1 MKYKYNFL
9 LLFAFSLLNAKNFY
23 YQDGNKIYL
32 QPLKTQK
39 SINND
44 IDYFIDQYQRKLGT
58 TDEIIVQL
66 DKDIK
71 IDEILSKYPLS
82 LIKTVG
88 ESFYLLRIQ
97 NRDDIF
103 VVSAQLYKENG
114 VKSSNPNFIK
124 QRFMR

>member
-103 VVSAQLYKENG
+103 VVSAQLHKENG

-124 QRFMR
+124 QRLMR